1 MVRPRLES
9 SWDPGMIL
17 RIDGCEIDCDRR
29 RILRQGAEQPLPRKA
44 FDLLLVLL
52 DKRPKVVT
60 KEALIKRVW
69 PDAFVADANLAILIG
84 DVRAALGDDAKE
96 PRMIKTHHRVGYS
109 FAADVTE
116 VSAAT
121 HDRGHPTF
129 VLEAARRRI
138 LLFEGAVTLGRD
150 DSCDIV
156 INDPSVSREHA
167 VLTVRDGRLTVAD
180 RDSKNG
186 TRVDDQRIGDE
197 IAVRPGQRIRFG
209 SIELIVLDPTSGD
222 TTVTLPSG

>member
-1 MVRPRLES
+1 
-9 SWDPGMIL
+9 MIL

-29 RILRQGAEQPLPRKA
+29 RILRRGAEQPLPRKA

-52 DKRPKVVT
+52 EKRPKVVA
-60 KEALIKRVW
+60 KNVLIKRVW

-96 PRMIKTHHRVGYS
+96 PRIIKTHHRVGYS

-116 VSAAT
+116 VAAAP
-121 HDRGHPTF
+121 HDRGHPAF
-129 VLEAARRRI
+129 VLEAAGRRI

-150 DSCDIV
+150 ASCDIV

-167 VLTVRDGRLTVAD
+167 LLTVTDGQLTVTD
-180 RDSKNG
+180 SDSKNG

-197 IAVRPGQRIRFG
+197 TAVRPGQRIRFG
-209 SIELIVLDPTSGD
+209 SVELIVLDPPTSGD
-222 TTVTLPSG
+222 TTVTVPGT

>member
-1 MVRPRLES
+1 
-9 SWDPGMIL
+9 MIL

-29 RILRQGAEQPLPRKA
+29 QVLRDGAEQPLPRKA

-60 KEALIKRVW
+60 KDVLIKRVW

-96 PRMIKTHHRVGYS
+96 PRIIKTHHRVGYS

-116 VSAAT
+116 VSAAA
-121 HDRGHPTF
+121 HDKGEPVF
-129 VLEAARRRI
+129 ILAVGKRRI
-138 LLFEGAVTLGRD
+138 LLFEGSATLGRD
-150 DSCDIV
+150 AGCDIV
-156 INDPSVSREHA
+156 IDDPSVSRVHA
-167 VLTVRDGRLTVAD
+167 VISVTDGQLTVED

-186 TRVDDQRIGDE
+186 TRVDGTKLSEASAVHSGQKISFGTLEATVLGGD
-197 IAVRPGQRIRFG
+197 A
-209 SIELIVLDPTSGD
+209 
-222 TTVTLPSG
+222 PSGSTMTVFEIRKPDNS

>member
-1 MVRPRLES
+1 
-9 SWDPGMIL
+9 MIL

-29 RILRQGAEQPLPRKA
+29 RILRHGAEQPLPRKA

-52 DKRPKVVT
+52 EQRPKVVT
-60 KEALIKRVW
+60 KDVLIKRVW

-109 FAADVTE
+109 FAAE
-116 VSAAT
+116 VIEVAAAQ
-121 HDRGHPTF
+121 HRGQPTF
-129 VLEAARRRI
+129 VLEAAGRRI

-150 DSCDIV
+150 GSCDIV

-167 VLTVRDGRLTVAD
+167 VLTVTEGQLTVAD

-186 TRVDDQRIGDE
+186 TRVDERRIGDE
-197 IAVRPGQRIRFG
+197 TAVQPGQRIRFG
-209 SIELIVLDPTSGD
+209 SIELFVLDPRTSGD
-222 TTVTLPSG
+222 TTVTVPGG

>member
-1 MVRPRLES
+1 
-9 SWDPGMIL
+9 MIL
-17 RIDGCEIDCDRR
+17 RVEGCEIDCDRR
-29 RILRQGAEQPLPRKA
+29 RILRNGAEQRLPRKA

-52 DKRPKVVT
+52 DSRPKVVT
-60 KEALIKRVW
+60 KDVLIKRVW
-69 PDAFVADANLAILIG
+69 ADAFVADANLAILIG

-116 VSAAT
+116 VAAAFP
-121 HDRGHPTF
+121 DRGQPTF
-129 VLEAARRRI
+129 ILESPRRRI

-150 DSCDIV
+150 AGCDIV

-167 VLTVRDGRLTVAD
+167 VLMVTDGQLTVAD
-180 RDSKNG
+180 RASKNG

-197 IAVRPGQRIRFG
+197 TAVSIGQRIRFG
-209 SIELIVLDPTSGD
+209 SIELLVRDPWTSGD
-222 TTVTLPSG
+222 TTVTVPGA